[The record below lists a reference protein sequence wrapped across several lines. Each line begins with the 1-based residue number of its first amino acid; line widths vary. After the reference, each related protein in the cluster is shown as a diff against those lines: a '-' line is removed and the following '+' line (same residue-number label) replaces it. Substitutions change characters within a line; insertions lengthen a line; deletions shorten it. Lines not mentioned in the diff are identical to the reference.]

1 MTTYTATIHRT
12 HSLLK
17 LSYNKGELCKIE
29 IKSGGLNSQQYQQL
43 GAILPPQEE
52 DLERYQEQWRGSVSY
67 REDVPDPVSLYG
79 NFLDEWFDFYKRLYG
94 FPPKFTGADGKAL
107 KQIVSYLQQVSA
119 NDTEALSTWQY
130 LLGNWQKMD
139 AFHQKNTDIKYIN
152 SQLNKILQNAK
163 RGNNSATTAYSN
175 NFKREILN
183 DLCPR

>member
-1 MTTYTATIHRT
+1 MTYTVSIHRT

-17 LSYNKGELCKIE
+17 LTYKKGKLCKIE

-52 DLERYQEQWRGSVSY
+52 EIQYYQEQWKGSVSY
-67 REDVPDPVSLYG
+67 TKDEPQTTSLYTL
-79 NFLDEWFDFYKRLYG
+79 FLDEWFSFYKRLYG

-107 KQIVSYLQQVSA
+107 KQIISYLQQVS
-119 NDTEALSTWQY
+119 NDVEALSTWQY

-139 AFHQKNTDIKYIN
+139 AFHQKNTDLKYIN

-163 RGNNSATTAYSN
+163 RGNNSATTAYSD
-175 NFKREILN
+175 NFKREIL
-183 DLCPR
+183 DGLCSR

>member
-17 LSYNKGELCKIE
+17 LTYKKGELCKIE

-52 DLERYQEQWRGSVSY
+52 DIERYQKQCNGSVSY
-67 REDVPDPVSLYG
+67 TKDEQQTASLYTQ
-79 NFLDEWFDFYKRLYG
+79 FLDEWFAFYKRLYG

-107 KQIVSYLQQVSA
+107 KQIISYLQRVS
-119 NDTEALSTWQY
+119 NDVEALSTWQY

-139 AFHQKNTDIKYIN
+139 AFHQKNTDLKYIN

-163 RGNNSATTAYSN
+163 RGNSSTTTAYSD
-175 NFKREILN
+175 NFKREIL
-183 DLCPR
+183 DGLCSR

>member
-1 MTTYTATIHRT
+1 MTYTVTIHRT

-17 LSYNKGELCKIE
+17 LTYQKGELCKIE

-52 DLERYQEQWRGSVSY
+52 DIERYQKQCNGSVSY
-67 REDVPDPVSLYG
+67 TKDEQQTASLYTQ
-79 NFLDEWFDFYKRLYG
+79 FLDEWFAFYKRLYG

-107 KQIVSYLQQVSA
+107 KQIISYLQRVS
-119 NDTEALSTWQY
+119 NDVEALSTWQY

-139 AFHQKNTDIKYIN
+139 AFHQKNTDLKYIN

-163 RGNNSATTAYSN
+163 RGNNSATTAYSD
-175 NFKREILN
+175 NFKREIL
-183 DLCPR
+183 DGLCPR

>member
-1 MTTYTATIHRT
+1 MTYTVTIHRT

-17 LSYNKGELCKIE
+17 LTYKKGELCKIE

-52 DLERYQEQWRGSVSY
+52 DIERYQKQCNGSVSY
-67 REDVPDPVSLYG
+67 TKDEQQTASLYTQ
-79 NFLDEWFDFYKRLYG
+79 FLDEWFVFYKRLYG

-107 KQIVSYLQQVSA
+107 KQIISYLQRVS
-119 NDTEALSTWQY
+119 NDVEALSTWQY

-139 AFHQKNTDIKYIN
+139 AFHQKNTDLKYIN

-163 RGNNSATTAYSN
+163 RGNSSTTTAYSD
-175 NFKREILN
+175 NFKREIL
-183 DLCPR
+183 DGLCSR

>member
-1 MTTYTATIHRT
+1 MTYTVTIHRT

-17 LSYNKGELCKIE
+17 LTYKKGELCKIE

-52 DLERYQEQWRGSVSY
+52 DIERYQKQCNGSVSY
-67 REDVPDPVSLYG
+67 IKDEQQTASLYTQ
-79 NFLDEWFDFYKRLYG
+79 FLDEWFSFYKRLYG

-107 KQIVSYLQQVSA
+107 KQIISYLQQVS
-119 NDTEALSTWQY
+119 NDAEALSTWQY

-139 AFHQKNTDIKYIN
+139 AFHQKNTDLKYIN

-163 RGNNSATTAYSN
+163 RGNSSTTTAYSD
-175 NFKREILN
+175 NFKREIL
-183 DLCPR
+183 DGLCPR